1 MNAYNLMIEKLS
13 KGLAIVSQE
22 FAGVGKELVPLD
34 NRWMITNE
42 ESAVFQFPLDTGHAL
57 SQWYLWREVKRQ
69 CGRQP
74 EINFLDSQRIL
85 VVNPRGHL
93 FHKLTALLTDWYLA
107 DDWDFVWRMSDDSKI
122 GRNWISFGV
131 EDTPEGIA
139 LTRDV
144 MAILGGDEYEGSAM
158 VTEEVDGFRIHIRW
172 LEEDEPT
179 DATAQF
185 VDIMDR
191 FLIDG
196 VYDHET
202 LMGVQEEHQVE
213 FEVGLAQNIVNAC
226 MYTEAELNRF
236 CDQFFGRSAVDYL
249 CIYKLNAELDW
260 SRGRWNYVASGD
272 MPDAEGVY
280 IQGDDDPDMVKAWDA
295 WLAQLYRQHF
305 DGEVVLAAAD
315 QPRLLD
321 V

>member
-1 MNAYNLMIEKLS
+1 MNAYSLMIEKLS
-13 KGLAIVSQE
+13 KGLAIVPQD
-22 FAGVGKELVPLD
+22 FAGVGKELVPSA
-34 NRWMITNE
+34 NRWMITSE
-42 ESAVFQFPLDTGHAL
+42 DCAVVQFPQDTGDAL

-74 EINFLDSQRIL
+74 EINFLDSQRIII
-85 VVNPRGHL
+85 VNPLGHL
-93 FHKLTALLTDWYLA
+93 FPKLTGLVFDWYHWDEYDFIYRLADTHKLDKDWI
-107 DDWDFVWRMSDDSKI
+107 DFEVDDS
-122 GRNWISFGV
+122 
-131 EDTPEGIA
+131 PESVA

-144 MAILGGDEYEGSAM
+144 VAILDDEDALI
-158 VTEEVDGFRIHIRW
+158 TEEADGFRIHVRW
-172 LEEDEPT
+172 LRDGEPT
-179 DATAQF
+179 VAAAQF

-226 MYTEAELNRF
+226 MYTEAELNRL
-236 CDQFFGRSAVDYL
+236 CDQFFGKGAVEYMRQH
-249 CIYKLNAELDW
+249 KLNVELDW
-260 SRGRWNYVASGD
+260 SRGLWNYVATGD

-280 IQGDDDPDMVKAWDA
+280 VQGDDDPDMVKAWAA
-295 WLAQLYRQHF
+295 WLDELYEDHIN
-305 DGEVVLAAAD
+305 GEVVLAAAG
-315 QPRLLD
+315 QPRLLE

>member
-13 KGLAIVSQE
+13 KGLAIVPQE
-22 FAGVGKELVPLD
+22 FVGVGKELVPLA
-34 NRWMITNE
+34 NRWMITSE
-42 ESAVFQFPLDTGHAL
+42 DCAVFQFPLDTGHAL

-74 EINFLDSQRIL
+74 EINFLDSQRIIII
-85 VVNPRGHL
+85 NPLGHL
-93 FHKLTALLTDWYLA
+93 FPKLTGLVFDWYLS
-107 DDWDFVWRMSDDSKI
+107 DDWDFIWRMSDTSEI
-122 GRNWISFGV
+122 GKDWISFKVG
-131 EDTPEGIA
+131 DTPEDVA

-144 MAILGGDEYEGSAM
+144 KAILDKDALVSLDGIAGEY
-158 VTEEVDGFRIHIRW
+158 RIHVRW
-172 LEEDEPT
+172 MQDDKPT
-179 DATAQF
+179 DAAAQF
-185 VDIMDR
+185 IDIMDR

-202 LMGVQEEHQVE
+202 LMGVQEEHQVK

-236 CDQFFGRSAVDYL
+236 CDQFFGKVAVEYL
-249 CIYKLNAELDW
+249 RQRKLNVELDW

-280 IQGDDDPDMVKAWDA
+280 VHGDDDPDMVKAWAA
-295 WLAQLYRQHF
+295 WLDELYRQHF
-305 DGEVVLAAAD
+305 NGEVVLAAAD
-315 QPRLLD
+315 QPQLL
-321 V
+321 